1 MGRAS
6 TARSTRVLALSLS
19 AVVGTLA
26 FTASPASANPGAVD
40 STTSTRSTV
49 AVQEPAADEAYTKFI
64 VGFTKDAANATPKG
78 RANAWGKAA
87 RDQGVTVKELRTL
100 ATGGTLIGADKPLS
114 GQAAEDFMAA
124 IAASGAVHSVEPDA
138 RMRAA
143 LTPDD
148 TRYGEQWDF
157 TAANGMRIPG
167 AWDVATGTGV
177 TVAVIDTGITAH
189 PDLDA
194 NVLPGL

>member
-1 MGRAS
+1 
-6 TARSTRVLALSLS
+6 
-19 AVVGTLA
+19 
-26 FTASPASANPGAVD
+26 
-40 STTSTRSTV
+40 
-49 AVQEPAADEAYTKFI
+49 
-64 VGFTKDAANATPKG
+64 
-78 RANAWGKAA
+78 
-87 RDQGVTVKELRTL
+87 VKELRTL
-100 ATGGTLIGADKPLS
+100 ATGGTLIGTDKPLS
-114 GQAAEDFMAA
+114 GEAAEDFMSG
-124 IAASGAVHSVEPDA
+124 IAASGAVNSVEPDA

-148 TRYGEQWDF
+148 TRYSEQWDF

-194 NVLPGL
+194 NVLPGYDFVSDATAARDGNGRDANAQDQGDWYAAGECGQPTAGNSSWHGTHVAGTVAAVTVNATGVAGVAQAS